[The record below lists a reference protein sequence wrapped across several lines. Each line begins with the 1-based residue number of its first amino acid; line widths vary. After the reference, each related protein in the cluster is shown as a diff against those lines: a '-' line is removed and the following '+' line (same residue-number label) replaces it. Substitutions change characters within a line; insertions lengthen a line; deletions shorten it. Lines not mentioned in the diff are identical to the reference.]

1 MTNFNLPDDKVNN
14 LLNMAG
20 QKLGKNPGE
29 LREQLQSGNMDALL
43 KNLDPKSAS
52 KLQGL
57 LSNPK
62 ALEALMKNEQILK
75 MLSGFGKGN

>member
-1 MTNFNLPDDKVNN
+1 MTNFNMSDDKMNS

-20 QKLGKNPGE
+20 QKLGKNPNE
-29 LREQLQSGNMDALL
+29 LREQLQSGDMDALL

-52 KLQGL
+52 KVQNL

-62 ALEALMKNEQILK
+62 ALETLMQNEHIRNL
-75 MLSGFGKGN
+75 LSGMGRGK

>member
-1 MTNFNLPDDKVNN
+1 MANFNLPDDKVNN

-20 QKLGKNPGE
+20 QKLGKNPSE
-29 LREQLQSGNMDALL
+29 LRRQLQSGDMDALL
-43 KNLDPKSAS
+43 KGLDQKSAS

-62 ALEALMKNEQILK
+62 ALEALMKNEQLIK
-75 MLSGFGKGN
+75 MISGFGKGN

>member
-1 MTNFNLPDDKVNN
+1 MTNFNMSDDKMNS

-20 QKLGKNPGE
+20 QKLGKSPNE

-52 KLQGL
+52 KVQSV

-62 ALEALMKNEQILK
+62 ALEALMQNEQIRNLLGG
-75 MLSGFGKGN
+75 MGRGN